1 MARVDATAA
10 KAAAALAAAQMTV
23 ILQDDTLTE
32 LAVENKENHSPM
44 RDMEAMLLLDPDT
57 GVVTSNDDYIDAA
70 YAGNYPN
77 SGRESGRDS
86 QGPATP
92 ITLVSADIE
101 IAAPADI
108 VLVFSTPMSDVQMNQ
123 FSVGGAA
130 GELKKIVAITYDSA
144 TVTITM
150 DSAFIAADVATVSGR
165 MFGNRNNYVD
175 LTDEA
180 VTNNIV

>member
-10 KAAAALAAAQMTV
+10 KAAAATAAADLTTIM
-23 ILQDDTLTE
+23 QDDTLTE
-32 LAVENKENHSPM
+32 LFNDYKENHHPM
-44 RDMEAMLLLDPDT
+44 RDIEGLFLLNPAT
-57 GVVTSNDDYIDAA
+57 GVYTANDDYIDSA
-70 YAGNYPN
+70 YAGNFPT
-77 SGRESGRDS
+77 GKIADGLQS

-108 VLVFSTPMSDVQMNQ
+108 VLVFSAPMSDVQMNQ

-130 GELKKIVAITYDSA
+130 GELKKITNIAYDSA
-144 TVTITM
+144 TITITM
-150 DSAFIAADVATVSGR
+150 DSAFIAADVATVTAR
-165 MFGNRNNYVD
+165 VFGNRNNYVD
-175 LTDEA
+175 LAAEA